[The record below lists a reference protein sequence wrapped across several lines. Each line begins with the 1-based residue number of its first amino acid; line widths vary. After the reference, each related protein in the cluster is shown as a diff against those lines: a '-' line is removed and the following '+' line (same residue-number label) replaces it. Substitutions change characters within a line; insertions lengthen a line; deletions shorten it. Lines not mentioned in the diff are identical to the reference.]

1 MLKTLTFSTLYP
13 NLAQPRHGIFVEE
26 RLRHLLASEEVT
38 TRVIA
43 PVPWFPIDHP
53 FFGSWGQYARVPKQ
67 ETRYGIDVL
76 HPRYPLIPRYGMTL
90 APALMAASVY
100 PVVKRALA
108 SNGGF
113 RLIDAHYLYPDG
125 VAAVNIGRKL
135 GIPVVVTARG
145 TDVNLIPE
153 YATPRRM
160 IVRAAR
166 RAAAVITVC
175 QALKDR
181 LVSLGVPERHVTVL
195 RNGVDLERFRPAARE
210 EVRARLGFT
219 GITLLSV
226 GHLIRRKGHH
236 IAISALRELPDARLV
251 IVGDGPMGRELKL
264 MVQAL
269 KLRDRVVFAGGRTQ
283 AELIDYYSGA
293 DALVLASDREGMAN
307 VLLESMAC
315 GTPVIGSALWGTP
328 EVINTP
334 EAGALMREL
343 TPAALAAAC
352 RELFARYPERS
363 ATRRH
368 AEKFS
373 WEHTTRGQL
382 DLFEAILT
390 KRSQEAAGRV
400 GNSHARGMET

>member
-26 RLRHLLASEEVT
+26 RLRHLLASGQVT

-43 PVPWFPIDHP
+43 PVPWFPIDHS
-53 FFGSWGQYARVPKQ
+53 FFGSWAQYARVPRQ

-76 HPRYPLIPRYGMTL
+76 HPRYPLIPRYGMSL
-90 APALMAASVY
+90 APSLMAAAVF
-100 PVVKRALA
+100 PAVKRALR

-113 RLIDAHYLYPDG
+113 HLIDAHYLYPDG

-135 GIPVVVTARG
+135 GVPVVVTARG
-145 TDVNLIPE
+145 TDVNLIPQ
-153 YATPRRM
+153 YAGPRRL

-166 RAAAVITVC
+166 SAAAVITVC
-175 QALKDR
+175 QALKDQ
-181 LVSLGVPERHVTVL
+181 LVSLGVPERHIVVL
-195 RNGVDLERFRPAARE
+195 RNGVDLERFQPVPRE
-210 EVRARLGFT
+210 AVRARLGFT
-219 GITLLSV
+219 GPTLLSV

-236 IAISALRELPDARLV
+236 IAISALRDLPDVRLV
-251 IVGDGPMGRELKL
+251 IVGDGPMQRELKL

-269 KLRDRVVFAGGRTQ
+269 NLSDRVVFAGGRTQ
-283 AELIDYYSGA
+283 AELIDYYSAA

-315 GTPVIGSALWGTP
+315 GTPVVASALWGTP

-334 EAGALMREL
+334 EAGVLMREL
-343 TPAALAAAC
+343 TPAALASAC
-352 RELFARYPERS
+352 RELFARYPEHA

-368 AEKFS
+368 AETFS
-373 WEHTTRGQL
+373 WAHTTRGQL
-382 DLFEAILT
+382 DLFEAIL
-390 KRSQEAAGRV
+390 AGRRRESAGRL